1 MRNGVDGFDDVAH
14 PGPHSLHFVYHWAER
29 ISYVD
34 AAKVNVRCAFSSS
47 IRQFAA
53 AKHHVASRAS
63 EHEL

>member
-34 AAKVNVRCAFSSS
+34 AAKVTLRCAFLSS

-53 AKHHVASRAS
+53 AERHVELRAN